1 MKIWQRFIFSFLGDA
16 YSSTINSITVNFTKS
31 GGGDISQIERFKAH
45 VDGGSNDQS
54 CALEWPGSQQK
65 PYRCT
70 INGLPSA
77 KGFLIISEQCRQF
90 TNICVEIGRETMW
103 TVPTG
108 LHYAWVWYTSVLKLP
123 TIFLTICTKAPNYRF
138 DFSSQCSIV
147 WQQYNSSNCCCL
159 FKSDWR

>member
-1 MKIWQRFIFSFLGDA
+1 MQVTVRVFILGA
-16 YSSTINSITVNFTKS
+16 TYTSTTNSITVSFTIS
-31 GGGDISQIERFKAH
+31 GDADISQIERFKAH

-70 INGLPSA
+70 INGLSSA

-90 TNICVEIGRETMW
+90 TSTCLEIGRETMW

-108 LHYAWVWYTSVLKLP
+108 KHYAWGDTLWYSNGLLMT
-123 TIFLTICTKAPNYRF
+123 F
-138 DFSSQCSIV
+138 D
-147 WQQYNSSNCCCL
+147 N
-159 FKSDWR
+159 